1 MATIQPVLPALAPFV
16 ARVSSTLSASD
27 TVPLQANSKYL
38 LHLKNTTGA
47 GLTLSLD
54 DPTSVTPTG
63 ATAFNPD
70 VSSGSVPATTG
81 EGYMIIQSDRFRD
94 TNGNLLITGASG
106 LQFTCIG
113 PL

>member
-1 MATIQPVLPALAPFV
+1 MATIQPVLPALSPFV
-16 ARVSSTLSASD
+16 ARVASTLSASD

-38 LHLKNTTGA
+38 LHLKNATG
-47 GLTLSLD
+47 GNLTLTLD
-54 DPTSVTPTG
+54 DPTSVTPSG

-70 VSSGSVPATTG
+70 VPSGAVPLTTG

-94 TNGNLLITGASG
+94 TNGNMTMTGASG